1 VDEPESH
8 PDADEPDPE
17 SPSDLAI
24 RVSRLE
30 RNDVLPVGWIASS
43 ISQQWPDSTT
53 RRLVIIG
60 ERYTHIIERHPEM
73 SGSEASIIRALQDP
87 DEVQRNKVDSRMAL
101 YYRAQSTGFWLRL
114 AVWISD
120 RTDRENSLLSARLAK
135 QNEVE
140 AGREAGRR
148 IWRKG

>member
-8 PDADEPDPE
+8 PDEDESDPE

-30 RNDVLPVGWIASS
+30 RNDVLPVGWISSS

-60 ERYTHIIERHPEM
+60 ERYTHIIARHPEM
-73 SGSEASIIRALQDP
+73 SGSEASIFRALQDP
-87 DEVQRNKVDSRMAL
+87 DEVHRNKVDSRMAL

-140 AGREAGRR
+140 AGRQAGRR